1 MGKSKGL
8 LQVLWERGF
17 IDETSIEKYKLTGK
31 NDNFGIV
38 NNSTSL
44 REMMTMCYDFLHEQ
58 GMMKFIGR
66 KVGVEVILTPKCH
79 AELAGKGVE
88 YMWAC
93 SKNHYR
99 NISMNEKK
107 RKEKFTEAV
116 RKCLSVDVITLM
128 RIRNFAERARTIFDC
143 LPCN

>member
-31 NDNFGIV
+31 NDDFGIV
-38 NNSTSL
+38 DNSTSL
-44 REMMTMCYDFLHEQ
+44 RHMMTMCSDFLHEQ
-58 GMMKFIGR
+58 GMMELIGQ
-66 KVGVEVILTPKCH
+66 KVGVEVILAPKCH
-79 AELAGKGVE
+79 EELAGEGVE

-116 RKCLSVDVITLM
+116 RKCLSVDVITFCRSM
-128 RIRNFAERARTIFDC
+128 
-143 LPCN
+143 

>member
-8 LQVLWERGF
+8 LQVLWERGL
-17 IDETSIEKYKLTGK
+17 IDEMSIEKYKLTGK
-31 NDNFGIV
+31 NDDFGIV
-38 NNSTSL
+38 DNSTSL
-44 REMMTMCYDFLHEQ
+44 RHMMTMCSDFLHEQ
-58 GMMKFIGR
+58 GMMEFIGR

-79 AELAGKGVE
+79 AELAGEGVE

-99 NISMNEKK
+99 NLSLKEKK
-107 RKEKFTEAV
+107 GKDKFTEAV

-128 RIRNFAERARTIFDC
+128 RMRKFAKRARQYLIA
-143 LPCN
+143 

>member
-8 LQVLWERGF
+8 LQVLWDGGF
-17 IDETSIEKYKLTGK
+17 IDEMIIEKYKLTGK
-31 NDNFGIV
+31 NDDFGIV
-38 NNSTSL
+38 DNSTSL
-44 REMMTMCYDFLHEQ
+44 RHMITMCSNFLHEQ
-58 GMMKFIGR
+58 GMMEFIGR

-93 SKNHYR
+93 SKNHYL
-99 NISMNEKK
+99 NLSLTEKK
-107 RKEKFTEAV
+107 GKDKFTEAV

-128 RIRNFAERARTIFDC
+128 
-143 LPCN
+143 